1 MVTGQHPVRCTTNL
15 ATCSATSERQLTRQV
30 GFPPPAAFL
39 PLQTPHLYHRGEEFS
54 IIISFSGLT
63 FEIQLRYP
71 GTERYFSDFL
81 AVGGSPTAHLQV
93 TQEDLQRASC
103 YCPSDAPQN
112 SWKPWPCAAGFADL
126 LLSYSRCLFH
136 SAAFAFQGK
145 AYLLA
150 APSGVGENHPAKPLV
165 AALPRRNHN
174 HQWRQAGPPLQD
186 NGPILVHATPWRGKE
201 ALGGTGSAPLG
212 GIVYLRQ
219 SQTDRCLP
227 LPAASAILPLL
238 GQCFCTD
245 RTEAHYRLLLPLL
258 KRLVPAAPIWLLENR
273 GGPESTR
280 LCHDHIL
287 ERKERIPC

>member
-1 MVTGQHPVRCTTNL
+1 M
-15 ATCSATSERQLTRQV
+15 
-30 GFPPPAAFL
+30 
-39 PLQTPHLYHRGEEFS
+39 
-54 IIISFSGLT
+54 T

-103 YCPSDAPQN
+103 YCPADAP
-112 SWKPWPCAAGFADL
+112 PEFLETVALRRRFADL

-150 APSGVGENHPAKPLV
+150 APSGVGKTTQLNLWWQLYPGEITIINGDKPAL
-165 AALPRRNHN
+165 
-174 HQWRQAGPPLQD
+174 QFQD